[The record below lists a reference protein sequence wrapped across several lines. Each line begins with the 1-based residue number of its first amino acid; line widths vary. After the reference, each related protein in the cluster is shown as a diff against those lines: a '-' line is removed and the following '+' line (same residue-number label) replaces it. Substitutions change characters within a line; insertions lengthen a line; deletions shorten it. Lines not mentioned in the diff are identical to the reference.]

1 MLLALTEFRIDGATR
16 DLRRNHEE
24 GDDDNGYGQVYEKR
38 GFSGGGAWNKGG
50 LGTPKSQMSGTSR
63 RR

>member
-1 MLLALTEFRIDGATR
+1 
-16 DLRRNHEE
+16 
-24 GDDDNGYGQVYEKR
+24 VYEKR